1 MKPVSQLFELVVEK
15 LPNFPHG
22 RGYYEEMYN
31 IWYNKYCETYKDEP
45 EKIELKTEK
54 KVKELNIP
62 VAKPLL
68 DIHSNIAFNMKKLN
82 SELNTK

>member
-1 MKPVSQLFELVVEK
+1 LKELEAFV
-15 LPNFPHG
+15 
-22 RGYYEEMYN
+22 
-31 IWYNKYCETYKDEP
+31 
-45 EKIELKTEK
+45 K